1 MIKRIALSNFRC
13 FNNLNLNL
21 ENNLNILVGKNA
33 LGKTSVL
40 EAIYLIST
48 LKSIKTNNIDE
59 LIKENSLFSKIIL
72 EADSNY
78 QIVLSKGH
86 KSLFINN
93 TPVKKA
99 SMFVGNLHTV
109 LFSPNDLLLVSG
121 SPRIRRQF
129 LDRELSMLN
138 KKYLDCL
145 VNAKYFLRQ
154 RNEALKKTKDY
165 NMIKFLTS
173 SLVEQELLI
182 IKSRIK
188 FINLLN
194 EKIKEVHKHISGNE
208 NVYLK
213 YVSSIDLDNPLK
225 CYENNLNKDYVMH
238 TTTLGFHRDDI
249 QIYLNDHLANG
260 YCSEGQIRNIAIS
273 IKIALIMV
281 YESYLHKT
289 PILLLDDV
297 FSELDKNRK
306 SNLIRFLK
314 DKPQTFITTTSLE
327 EIPDELVKNASIIQ
341 LEKEN

>member
-59 LIKENSLFSKIIL
+59 LIKENYPFSKIIL

-93 TPVKKA
+93 TAVKKA

-208 NVYLK
+208 DVYLK

>member
-59 LIKENSLFSKIIL
+59 LIKENSPFSKIIL

-109 LFSPNDLLLVSG
+109 LFSPNDLFLVLG

-165 NMIKFLTS
+165 DMIKFLTS

-194 EKIKEVHKHISGNE
+194 EKIKEVHKHISENE
-208 NVYLK
+208 DVYLK

>member
-59 LIKENSLFSKIIL
+59 LIKENSPFSKIIL

-145 VNAKYFLRQ
+145 VNAKYFLKQ

-208 NVYLK
+208 DVYLK